1 MRGLFC
7 TGVLL
12 LGMSLSAGYAQT
24 GFNPVIY
31 TTAGASYNQH
41 FDGLPATGSF
51 SLTGKGPLAL
61 SAAPINASNLTGWQ
75 LWMMDGS
82 NTNASF
88 ATGTGSSTGNGVYSL
103 GNSGTAERALGSL
116 SSGTGIYAFGLIL
129 TNQTGSLLNS
139 FTIGFT
145 AEQWRKGGS
154 TNPNTWTFHYKTGNI
169 SDLNED
175 SLREESHLNFG
186 SVNTSSSGS
195 SLNGNLPANQQNIS
209 FTVSGISWR
218 DGEQLLLRWDDA
230 DETGSDDIMAMDDFA
245 FSASLQS
252 SKPQISDVSAD
263 AVTATAAVLSATIH
277 DNDALTTLR
286 ILYDTLPDLSTAL
299 TIYPNPDTLKA
310 GTGISTSST
319 KLTGLYSGKS
329 YYYRFIASNIKGSD
343 SSTIQSFT
351 TTISL
356 PTLTTML
363 PSGVSTETAEL
374 GGNITAEGGAPVTER
389 GIVWKLGG
397 IPALADNRVS
407 LGTGMGSF
415 TGAIT
420 GLPQG
425 ATIYVRAYAI
435 NSGGVAYGNNEIFQ
449 TKNTVLALDRTG
461 TASTNAGSVIFRL
474 QVAAPV
480 TGISA
485 ASFAVTANNIT
496 GASITSVLGS
506 STVFTITVATGNGD
520 GRLSIAFAN
529 DNAVSTPFINTPF
542 AATDFYEVDKTAPT
556 IKEVLLPAISRKIG
570 DTIPVSIRTMADTA
584 LLTLSAGDLAGMSLT
599 DFTRIN
605 DSLYTTNCLVTAH
618 TNDIEAADSIPVTI
632 SVSDPAGNTSVS
644 RLPVRQNGC
653 RIDRT
658 RPSITYMKYPGKG
671 IYKAGDTLVFLARFS
686 EKVWVS
692 GGVPSLTLTIGTRS
706 RMALYTSGAGT
717 DSLSFVYII
726 QSGEKD
732 ADGIKTASL
741 LTPGSALLTDTA
753 GNITINGFSNNLPPN
768 SLLVDAVLPTVTAVT
783 IEPTTTYTT
792 GQHLDLTIQFSKNCR
807 VLSTANKP
815 VLPIAIGNKIR
826 TAEYLQGSGSQLLIF
841 RYTIQADDRDT
852 DGIKP
857 LSPLINNGQ
866 SIRDSIGNPIDTVLH
881 NIASMSRIRINPP
894 TIILTEIKLP
904 AERVYA
910 AGDSLLFVV
919 NYSENVFIAG
929 TETLPY
935 LNLTIGKTNRRAYY
949 CMGTGTTAL
958 SFLYQVQAGEEDTDG
973 ISVAGAISLSGT
985 MIADEKGYPAPVSF
999 APILNKGKIQIDGIA
1014 PFIKTI
1020 KVPANK
1026 LYGREDSLSFTVTFS
1041 KPVFVAEKDT
1051 VFLALRIGSQQK
1063 KLAHQR
1069 NQNLFQLV
1077 FSYRIQPGDLDKN
1090 GVSMGTSL
1098 SAADIS
1104 LQDSIGNKATLTYA
1118 AGLAAG
1124 IRIDAVS
1131 PEFFN
1136 TTDSLLIC
1144 ENSPSVSLAEWLTIN
1159 DEESGETVYGAI
1171 QAGSKTDFISLT
1183 KFTTTSTGKKI
1194 LFPGISY
1201 KPLTAATGIDTL
1213 TATVSDG
1220 INTSQKTIYIQ
1231 ITPSIRNNQII
1242 APAVVCADKTTP
1254 PIQGST
1260 PTGGNGQYL
1269 FYWQT
1274 ASSSDST
1281 NFNQAAGNFQT
1292 VHYQPANLTAT
1303 SWFRRMVQSG
1313 GCVDSS
1319 RTAKIIALKNGL
1331 WLGTDNSNWNQSGN
1345 WCGSLIPT
1353 ATTDVF
1359 VYPATLHQP
1368 QINDTASCRQ
1378 LTMAENTSLL
1388 IDGILQVYGK
1398 LEANARQLQ
1407 AEKGTM
1413 VFSGQSMQQVS
1424 GKNFRQSTINHL
1436 IVNNPNGLLVTDT
1449 LLITG
1454 TLKLNAGKLHTRNL
1468 VWLKENAC
1476 IGPSAAA
1483 TGIEGN
1489 IIATELIKGGR
1500 RGFRLLAHPF
1510 SHPIGLHMIKD
1521 SIDITG
1527 EGGSLRG
1534 FTPTQTNAAS
1544 AFYFDH
1550 HNANDST
1557 GAEAGWLPFTDTN
1570 GKHEN
1575 AWNPME
1581 GIRLLVRGK
1590 PGQGLDGT
1598 PAGDGSNGT
1607 YLPLPVSLQYEGE
1620 IKMGDREKILPAGSA
1635 ETYHS
1640 IGNPYLAHID
1650 LSRVSRTAGISRHY
1664 WLWNPLQ
1671 GNEGGYTSY
1680 PFIVKNIVPAFG
1692 AFLITTHADGT
1703 QQLLFSEN
1711 SKSADPAPD
1720 TVPSIRTDEW
1730 YYVELRLETDT
1741 IFWDRLL
1748 LVQMDSARW
1757 GIDRNDAAKLLNNE
1771 VNFYSLLQNGKMLSI
1786 DARPYNNTSTIA
1798 LGIESKQPQTFR
1810 IRVSAISLP
1819 PGNTL
1824 MLHDKWLNQWMP
1836 LTKDSS
1842 YAFSV
1847 TTDTTTQGNQRFE
1860 ISSRKKITDSIGQE
1874 KIRLNMSPVPVSNQ
1888 LQVSFAAAEKGNT
1901 SVRILSLAGKP
1912 LKAVSLGMVK
1922 EGKIL
1927 IPVGELF
1934 RGIYLLE
1941 LRCGNRVSSRK
1952 FIKD

>member
-7 TGVLL
+7 TWILL
-12 LGMSLSAGYAQT
+12 LGMSLPAGYAQT
-24 GFNPVIY
+24 GFTPVIY
-31 TTAGASYNQH
+31 TTAGASYSQH

-51 SLTGKGPLAL
+51 SLTGRGPLAL
-61 SAAPINASNLTGWQ
+61 SAPPINASNLAGWQ
-75 LWMMDGS
+75 LWMMAGS

-88 ATGTGSSTGNGVYSL
+88 AAGTGSSTGNGVYSL
-103 GNSGTAERALGSL
+103 GNSSTTERALGTL
-116 SSGTGIYAFGLIL
+116 SSGTGLYAFGLIL

-169 SDLNED
+169 SALNED
-175 SLREESHLNFG
+175 SLREENHLNFG

-195 SLNGNLPANQQNIS
+195 SLNGNLPANQQTIS
-209 FTVSGISWR
+209 YTVSGISWR

-230 DETGSDDIMAMDDFA
+230 DETGSDDIVAMDDFS

-252 SKPQISDVSAD
+252 SKPQISQVSAD
-263 AVTATAAVLSATIH
+263 SITATTAVLSAMIN
-277 DNDALTTLR
+277 DNDAPTTLR
-286 ILYDTLPDLSTAL
+286 IQYDTLPALSTAL
-299 TIYPNPDTLKA
+299 TIYQDPDTLTA
-310 GTGISTSST
+310 GTGISTST
-319 KLTGLYSGKS
+319 TQLTGLISGKS
-329 YYYRFIASNIKGSD
+329 YYYRFIATNINGSD

-356 PTLTTML
+356 PTITTIL
-363 PSGVSTETAEL
+363 PTGVSTQTAEL
-374 GGNITAEGGAPVTER
+374 GGTITAQGGAPVTER
-389 GIVWKLGG
+389 GIVWKLGS
-397 IPALADNRVS
+397 IPALADNRIS
-407 LGTGMGSF
+407 LGTGIGSF
-415 TGAIT
+415 TDTIT

-425 ATIYVRAYAI
+425 ATVYVRAYAI

-449 TKNTVLALDRTG
+449 TKNTVLALGRTG

-474 QVAAPV
+474 QVAVPV

-485 ASFAVTANNIT
+485 ANFTVTANNIT

-506 STVFTITVATGNGD
+506 STVFTVTVATGNGD

-529 DNAVSTPFINTPF
+529 DSAVSTPFINTPF
-542 AATDFYEVDKTAPT
+542 AATDFYAIDKTPPT
-556 IKEVLLPAISRKIG
+556 IKEVLLPAISKKIG
-570 DTIPVSIRTMADTA
+570 DTIPVSICMMADTA
-584 LLTLSAGDLAGMSLT
+584 HLTISTGDLAGMPLT
-599 DFTRIN
+599 GFTRIN
-605 DSLYTTNCLVTAH
+605 NSLYTTSCMVTAH
-618 TNDIEAADSIPVTI
+618 TKDIEAADSVPVII
-632 SVSDPAGNTSVS
+632 SVSDPAGNTGVY
-644 RLPVRQNGC
+644 RLPIRQNAF

-658 RPSITYMKYPGKG
+658 RPSITFMKYPGKG

-692 GGVPSLTLTIGTRS
+692 GGVPSLTITIGTRS
-706 RMALYTSGAGT
+706 RMALYADGSGT
-717 DSLSFVYII
+717 DSLTFLYII

-741 LTPGSALLTDTA
+741 ITPGSALLTDTA
-753 GNITINGFSNNLPPN
+753 GNITLNNFSNNLPPN
-768 SLLVDAVLPTVTAVT
+768 SLLVDAVLPAVTAVT
-783 IEPTTTYTT
+783 IKPTATYTT
-792 GQHLDLTIQFSKNCR
+792 GQQLDLTIQFSKNCR

-826 TAEYLQGSGSQLLIF
+826 LAEYLQGSGSQLLTF
-841 RYTIQADDRDT
+841 RYTIQSDDRDT

-857 LSPLINNGQ
+857 LSPLINNEQ

-881 NIASMSRIRINPP
+881 NIASMSMIRINPP
-894 TIILTEIKLP
+894 TIIVTALKLP
-904 AERVYA
+904 PERVYA

-919 NYSENVFIAG
+919 NYSENVFVTG

-935 LNLTIGKTNRRAYY
+935 LNIIIGKTSRRAYY

-973 ISVAGAISLSGT
+973 ISVAGTISLSAN
-985 MIADEKGYPAPVSF
+985 MITDEKGYPAPVSF
-999 APILNKGKIQIDGIA
+999 APIINNGKIQIDAIA

-1020 KVPANK
+1020 ELPANK
-1026 LYGREDSLSFTVTFS
+1026 LYGREDSLSFIVTFS
-1041 KPVFVAEKDT
+1041 KPVFVAKKDT

-1069 NQNLFQLV
+1069 NQNLFQLL

-1098 SAADIS
+1098 SAADNN
-1104 LQDSIGNKATLTYA
+1104 LQDSIGNQAMLTYA

-1159 DEESGETVYGAI
+1159 DEESGETVYGGI
-1171 QAGSKTDFISLT
+1171 QAGSKTDWISLK

-1194 LFPGISY
+1194 LFSGISY
-1201 KPLTAATGIDTL
+1201 KPITAATGIDTL
-1213 TATVSDG
+1213 TITISDG
-1220 INTSQKTIYIQ
+1220 VNTTQKKIYIQ
-1231 ITPSIRNNQII
+1231 ITPSIHNNQIS
-1242 APAVVCADKTTP
+1242 APEVVCADKTVP
-1254 PIQGST
+1254 LLQGSS

-1281 NFNQAAGNFQT
+1281 NFSQATGNFQT
-1292 VHYQPANLTAT
+1292 VHYQPANLIAT
-1303 SWFRRMVQSG
+1303 NWFRRMVRSG

-1319 RTAKIIALKNGL
+1319 RTAKIISLKNGL

-1353 ATTDVF
+1353 AATDVF

-1368 QINDTASCRQ
+1368 QINDTASCHQ
-1378 LTMAENTSLL
+1378 LVIANNTSLR
-1388 IDGILQVYGK
+1388 INGILQVYGN
-1398 LEANARQLQ
+1398 LEADAGQLQ
-1407 AEKGTM
+1407 AEKGTL
-1413 VFSGQSMQQVS
+1413 VFSGQSMQLVS
-1424 GKNFRQSTINHL
+1424 GKNVRQSTINHL

-1449 LLITG
+1449 ILITG
-1454 TLKLNAGKLHTRNL
+1454 SLKLNAGKLYTRNQ
-1468 VWLKENAC
+1468 VWLKEDAT

-1483 TGIEGN
+1483 TSIEGDMM
-1489 IIATELIKGGR
+1489 ATKLIRGGR
-1500 RGFRLLAHPF
+1500 RSFRLLSHPF
-1510 SHPIGLHMIKD
+1510 SHPIGLNMIKD
-1521 SIDITG
+1521 SIAITG

-1534 FTPTQTNAAS
+1534 FTPTQTNTAS

-1550 HNANDST
+1550 HKANDST
-1557 GAEAGWLPFTDTN
+1557 GVEAGWLPFTDTN
-1570 GKHEN
+1570 GKNEN

-1581 GIRLLVRGK
+1581 GIRLLVRGQ

-1607 YLPLPVSLQYEGE
+1607 YLPLPVRLRYKGE
-1620 IKMGDREKILPAGSA
+1620 IKIGDREKILPASST

-1640 IGNPYLAHID
+1640 IGNPYLANID
-1650 LSRVSRTAGISRHY
+1650 PSRVGRTAGISRHY

-1671 GNEGGYTSY
+1671 GKQGGYTSY
-1680 PFIVKNIVPAFG
+1680 PFIVKNIVPKFG
-1692 AFLITTHADGT
+1692 AFLITTHADAA

-1711 SKSADPAPD
+1711 SKSAVPAPD

-1748 LVQMDSARW
+1748 LVQLDSARW
-1757 GIDRNDAAKLLNNE
+1757 GIDKNDATKLLNNE

-1786 DARPYNNTSTIA
+1786 DARPYNNTSTIT

-1810 IRVSAISLP
+1810 IRVSAASLP

-1847 TTDTTTQGNQRFE
+1847 TTDTATQGNQRFE
-1860 ISSRKKITDSIGQE
+1860 ISSRKKMTDSIEHE
-1874 KIRLNMSPVPVSNQ
+1874 KIRLNMSPVPVSSQ
-1888 LQVSFAAAEKGNT
+1888 LQVSFVAEEKGNT
-1901 SVRILSLAGKP
+1901 SIRILSLSGKP
-1912 LKAVSLGMVK
+1912 LKSVSLGMVK

-1927 IPVGELF
+1927 VPVGELL

-1941 LRCGNRVSSRK
+1941 LRCGKEVSSRK